1 MPIILADNITND
13 TADITDINLV
23 KALIKA
29 KQSDL
34 PTEIV
39 KPKVTVL
46 YVRKKTV
53 DLSIIPN
60 KKLRL

>member
-34 PTEIV
+34 PTEIIE
-39 KPKVTVL
+39 L
-46 YVRKKTV
+46 
-53 DLSIIPN
+53 
-60 KKLRL
+60 